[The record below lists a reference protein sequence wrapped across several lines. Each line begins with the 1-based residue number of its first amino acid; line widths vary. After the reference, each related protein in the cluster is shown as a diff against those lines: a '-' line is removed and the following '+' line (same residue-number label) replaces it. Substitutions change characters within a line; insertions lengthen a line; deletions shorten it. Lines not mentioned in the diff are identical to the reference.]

1 MNNTK
6 SYENWQCSGSSR
18 VPAAELE
25 NTAKPST
32 PDSLSSVAS
41 PSLADCLV
49 ARDPD
54 CVAFGFFY
62 GVSGFLEFMREKVFL
77 LLWWN
82 LQICDPEA
90 LNCSL
95 DYVWGWSLVETLH
108 IGACFAWTHFGDDG
122 IMQLLDLPLHAVLLL
137 HFKTKGALLP
147 LVAWIIA
154 NSNCNVSHSI

>member
-18 VPAAELE
+18 GPAAELE

-41 PSLADCLV
+41 PSLAGCLV

-62 GVSGFLEFMREKVFL
+62 GMGGFFRIYAGKGFFSFCGKICKSVILRL
-77 LLWWN
+77 SIALW
-82 LQICDPEA
+82 
-90 LNCSL
+90 
-95 DYVWGWSLVETLH
+95 
-108 IGACFAWTHFGDDG
+108 
-122 IMQLLDLPLHAVLLL
+122 IMCED
-137 HFKTKGALLP
+137 
-147 LVAWIIA
+147 
-154 NSNCNVSHSI
+154 SHL